1 MMRVVW
7 ATPICRFMSAG
18 RINDPDSR
26 SDVAVG
32 VERLCDRVRGSMS
45 ALCLQDRMEL
55 RGASGIIAVRL
66 RRRG

>member
-1 MMRVVW
+1 
-7 ATPICRFMSAG
+7 MSAG

-32 VERLCDRVRGSMS
+32 VERLCDRARGSMS
-45 ALCLQDRMEL
+45 AQCLQDRMEL